1 MTATHAATPWWK
13 VALRLGRVSNLPT
26 VWTNVAAGVWL
37 AGYAGGYPQ
46 TPGHA
51 PGPAVLG
58 LLALAMSFFYV
69 GGMFLNDAFD
79 REIDARERPERPIPA
94 GLVRAG
100 LVLAAGFGLLL
111 AGEIV
116 VAICGAIT
124 GACGGPLL
132 AGAALAAA
140 ILVYDRWHKQ
150 NPLGPVLMGLCR
162 ALVYATAA
170 LAVGAGWGSS
180 AVVAGALVAWAY
192 LVGLTYAAKQERL
205 DRLGRLWPLGLLAVP
220 LLHGLRGPPGVLHV
234 AAQAALLAVI
244 AYAVNLLR
252 GRAPDR
258 FPRAVAAL
266 IAGISLLD
274 AGLVASAGGSSTA
287 ILLTAAGFP
296 ATLWMQR
303 WVRGT

>member
-1 MTATHAATPWWK
+1 MSAARAAPPIWK

-26 VWTNVAAGVWL
+26 VWTNVAAGAWL
-37 AGYAGGYPQ
+37 AGGRPR
-46 TPGHA
+46 
-51 PGPAVLG
+51 PATLVL
-58 LLALAMSFFYV
+58 LSLAMSLFYV

-100 LVLAAGFGLLL
+100 HVLLAGFGLLF
-111 AGEIV
+111 AGELV
-116 VAICGAIT
+116 VAISTPIT
-124 GACGGPLL
+124 DAGGGPIV

-140 ILVYDRWHKQ
+140 IVIYDRWHKQ

-170 LAVGAGWGSS
+170 LAAGAGWGSS
-180 AVVAGALVAWAY
+180 AVVGGALAAWAY

-205 DRLGRLWPLGLLAVP
+205 DRLGRLWPLGLLAAPFVYGMYG
-220 LLHGLRGPPGVLHV
+220 LHPSALHV
-234 AAQAALLAVI
+234 AAQAALLVVI
-244 AYAVNLLR
+244 AYAVRLLR
-252 GRAPDR
+252 GHAPDR

-266 IAGISLLD
+266 IAGVSLLD
-274 AGLVASAGGSSTA
+274 AGLVASAGGSAAA
-287 ILLTAAGFP
+287 ILITALGFP